1 LYHKNR
7 RKLQEIISAR
17 VQALAGGEKI
27 DRSMPMRNVK
37 LMLLTGACV
46 LATCLWVDSVV
57 AQERYARPIL
67 ERPTVE
73 VLVNGYALDQ
83 YPARGRVYVEAL
95 AGAEYEIRIHNPLPD
110 RVAVALAVDG
120 LNSIDARHT
129 TARGASKWVIEPYG
143 TLTIGGW
150 QMSSSRARRFY
161 FTTERDSYAAKLG
174 HAEDVGM
181 ISAVFFRERRP
192 IAVIP
197 PPRPVPL
204 EDERSSADSG
214 ERRKESAAGQ
224 ARGQNAPQGRDR
236 AAAPVVSEDDEYA
249 ATGIGRSVANDVRW
263 TYMDLEDSPVVAVS
277 MRYEYRPA
285 LVRLGVLPRPYP
297 SPEPLQR
304 RERARGFRDGQFCPE
319 P

>member
-1 LYHKNR
+1 
-7 RKLQEIISAR
+7 
-17 VQALAGGEKI
+17 
-27 DRSMPMRNVK
+27 
-37 LMLLTGACV
+37 
-46 LATCLWVDSVV
+46 
-57 AQERYARPIL
+57 
-67 ERPTVE
+67 
-73 VLVNGYALDQ
+73 
-83 YPARGRVYVEAL
+83 L

-174 HAEDVGM
+174 HAEDVGV

-192 IAVIP
+192 IAVVP
-197 PPRPVPL
+197 SPRPVPL
-204 EDERSSADSG
+204 ENESARAGDSDK
-214 ERRKESAAGQ
+214 RKESAAGQ
-224 ARGQNAPQGRDR
+224 ARAQNAPQGRDR
-236 AAAPVVSEDDEYA
+236 AAAPVVSEDEYA

-263 TYMDLEDSPVVAVS
+263 TYMDLEDSPTVAVS
-277 MRYEYRPA
+277 IRYEYRPA
-285 LVRLGVLPRPYP
+285 LVRLGILPRPYQ
-297 SPEPLQR
+297 SPDPLQR

>member
-1 LYHKNR
+1 MR
-7 RKLQEIISAR
+7 RL
-17 VQALAGGEKI
+17 
-27 DRSMPMRNVK
+27 K
-37 LMLLTGACV
+37 LMLLAGACV
-46 LATCLWVDSVV
+46 LAACHWAASVV
-57 AQERYARPIL
+57 AQERYPRPIL

-73 VLVNGYALDQ
+73 VLVNGYALEQ
-83 YPARGRVYVEAL
+83 YPARGRLYVEAL

-174 HAEDVGM
+174 HAEDVGV

-192 IAVIP
+192 IAVVP

-204 EDERSSADSG
+204 ENESSRAGDSVQ
-214 ERRKESAAGQ
+214 RKESTAGQ
-224 ARGQNAPQGRDR
+224 ARGQSAPQARDR
-236 AAAPVVSEDDEYA
+236 AAAPVVSDDEYA

-263 TYMDLEDSPVVAVS
+263 TYMDLEDSPTVAVS
-277 MRYEYRPA
+277 IRYEYRPA
-285 LVRLGVLPRPYP
+285 LVRLGILPRPYP
-297 SPEPLQR
+297 APDPLQR